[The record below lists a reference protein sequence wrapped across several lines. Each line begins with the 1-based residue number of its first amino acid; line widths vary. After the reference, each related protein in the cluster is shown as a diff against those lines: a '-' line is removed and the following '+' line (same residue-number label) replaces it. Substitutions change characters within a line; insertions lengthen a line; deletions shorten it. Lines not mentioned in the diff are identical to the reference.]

1 VNIDPVT
8 TLMSSLLMGAYIGDG
23 VDGLD
28 MLSLLMGAYIGD
40 DVDELDK
47 DRQTWLEEERKVV
60 VWS

>member
-1 VNIDPVT
+1 
-8 TLMSSLLMGAYIGDG
+8 LMSSLLMGAYIGDG